1 MAKVGPSL
9 GSGRHMSRVGGKG
22 NGNGDEN
29 AAGGD
34 ERDSVGNAREQMLPQ
49 FSELFHHAVS
59 YGTRAGNKRATLICR
74 PPFTFESLEQNL
86 ERELQLS
93 RKVLLSRADRP
104 ISGKRAGLA
113 CRNPRDRHSGVLG
126 ILRVR
131 T

>member
-22 NGNGDEN
+22 NGNGDQN

-34 ERDSVGNAREQMLPQ
+34 ERDSVRNASHQMLPQ

-59 YGTRAGNKRATLICR
+59 NGTRAGNRRATLICR

-86 ERELQLS
+86 QRKLQLS
-93 RKVLLSRADRP
+93 GEVLLRRAD
-104 ISGKRAGLA
+104 G
-113 CRNPRDRHSGVLG
+113 
-126 ILRVR
+126 
-131 T
+131 